1 MKIKIIHILLF
12 SSLFFIGVIGAYIYW
27 LFSDLPDIK
36 ALEGYRPSE
45 SSIVYSSDGQVLT
58 EFFYERRTFVPYYE
72 IPDIIKRAF
81 IAAEDVRFYKHPG
94 VDVIGILRALYRDI
108 RSRSIV
114 EGGST
119 ITQQLAKMLF
129 LNPERSITRK
139 LKEALLSIQIEK
151 KYTKDEI
158 LGLYLNQA
166 YFGNRAYGIAAA
178 AETYFGK
185 SFKELKISEI
195 ALLASLPK
203 APSAYNPFKK
213 PDIVLKRRNIILRK
227 MLEEGFITKEQ
238 YNESLKE
245 PLPEHPHWRKFE
257 APYFVEVL
265 RQELES
271 KYGDKLYKDGLRIYA
286 TIDYNLQKKAEE
298 VVTKG
303 LAEIHKRTKP
313 QVQAALIAMEL
324 KTGYVKA
331 LVGGN
336 DFWETQYNRVFSLR
350 QPGSAFKP
358 FVYAVALME
367 GYSPDDL
374 ILDTPVSFPGPAANK
389 IWSPRNYNNE
399 YYGEVSLRTAIARSL
414 NAATVRLASQVGIK
428 KVVEFAEQCGLST
441 KIYPYLSTALG
452 ASDIKPIELTQAYS
466 VFATGKKIKPIFY
479 EKIIDHNGVV
489 IEENKPE
496 TETILSEEIVESM
509 RELLREV
516 VLSGTAQRAK
526 ELDREVYGKTGT
538 TNDFSDAWFVG
549 FDNYLLVSVWV
560 GRDNHKPIGPKE
572 AGSRTALPI
581 WIDFMKDVY
590 PPEVLK

>member
-1 MKIKIIHILLF
+1 MKTKILYF
-12 SSLFFIGVIGAYIYW
+12 LFFSFLFFVGVFAGYIYW
-27 LFSDLPDIK
+27 LFSDLPDIRN
-36 ALEGYRPSE
+36 LEGYRPLE
-45 SSIVYSSDGQVLT
+45 ASIVYSSDGQVLT
-58 EFFYERRTFVPYYE
+58 EFYYERRKFVPHYE
-72 IPDIIKRAF
+72 IPDIIKKAF
-81 IAAEDVRFYKHPG
+81 VAAEDVRFYRHPG
-94 VDVIGILRALYRDI
+94 VDIIGIIRALYRDI
-108 RSRSIV
+108 KAGSIV

-129 LNPERSITRK
+129 LSPERSITRK
-139 LKEALLSIQIEK
+139 IKEAILSIQIEK

-185 SFKELKISEI
+185 SFKDLKISEI

-203 APSAYNPFKK
+203 APSAFNPFKR
-213 PDIVLKRRNIILRK
+213 PDVAIKRRNIVLQK

-238 YNESLKE
+238 YNEEIKE
-245 PLPEHPHWRKFE
+245 PLPDHPHWRRFE
-257 APYFVEVL
+257 APYFVETL
-265 RQELES
+265 RLELEA
-271 KYGDKLYKDGLRIYA
+271 KYGEKLYKDGLRIYS

-298 VVTKG
+298 AVKRG
-303 LAEIHKRTKP
+303 LLEIHKRVKP
-313 QVQAALIAMEL
+313 QVQASLIAIEL

-331 LVGGN
+331 FVGGN
-336 DFWETQYNRVFSLR
+336 DFWETQYNRVFALR

-367 GYSPDDL
+367 GWSTDDT
-374 ILDTPVSFPGPAANK
+374 ILDAPVSFPGAVQGK
-389 IWSPRNYNNE
+389 LWSPRNYNNE
-399 YYGEVSLRTAIARSL
+399 YHGEVPLSTAIALSL

-428 KVVEFAEQCGLST
+428 NVVEFAQQCGLTT
-441 KIYPYLSTALG
+441 KIHPYLSTALG
-452 ASDIKPIELTQAYS
+452 SSDVKPIELTTAYS

-479 EKIIDHNGVV
+479 EKITDHNGVI

-496 TETILSEEIVESM
+496 IETILPEEIVEQM

-526 ELDREVYGKTGT
+526 ELQRKVYGKTGT
-538 TNDFSDAWFVG
+538 TNDYSDAWFVG
-549 FDNYLLVSVWV
+549 FDDDLLVGVWV

-572 AGSRTALPI
+572 AGARAALPI
-581 WIDFMKDVY
+581 WIDFMKA
-590 PPEVLK
+590 KQ

>member
-1 MKIKIIHILLF
+1 MKIKIFYFFFLIF
-12 SSLFFIGVIGAYIYW
+12 LFFIGLFAGYVYW
-27 LFSDLPDIK
+27 LFSDLPDVK
-36 ALEGYRPSE
+36 ALEGDRPLE
-45 SSIVYSSDGQVLT
+45 ASIVYSSDGHVLT
-58 EFFYERRTFVPYYE
+58 EFFYERRKFVPYYE
-72 IPDIIKRAF
+72 IPDLIKKAF
-81 IAAEDVRFYKHPG
+81 VAAEDVRFYKHPG

-108 RSRSIV
+108 KAGGIV

-129 LNPERSITRK
+129 LKPERSITRK
-139 LKEALLSIQIEK
+139 IKEAILSIQIEK

-178 AETYFGK
+178 SETYFGK
-185 SFKELKISEI
+185 SFKELKPAEI

-203 APSAYNPFKK
+203 APSAFNPFKK
-213 PDIVLKRRNIILRK
+213 PEVALKRRNIVLQK

-238 YNESLKE
+238 YDEALKE
-245 PLPEHPHWRKFE
+245 PLPEHPHWRRFE
-257 APYFVEVL
+257 APYFVETL
-265 RQELES
+265 RQQLEA
-271 KYGDKLYKDGLRIYA
+271 KYGERLYKDGLRIYS

-298 VVTKG
+298 AVQKG
-303 LAEIHKRTKP
+303 LAEIHKRVKP
-313 QVQAALIAMEL
+313 QVQAALIALDL
-324 KTGYVKA
+324 KTGSVRA

-367 GYSPDDL
+367 GWSPDDT
-374 ILDTPVSFPGPAANK
+374 ILDAPVSFPGAVQGK
-389 IWSPRNYNNE
+389 SWSPRNYNNE
-399 YYGEVSLRTAIARSL
+399 YHGEVPLRKAIALSL
-414 NAATVRLASQVGIK
+414 NSATVRLASQVGIK

-441 KIYPYLSTALG
+441 KIHPYLSTALG
-452 ASDIKPIELTQAYS
+452 ASDVKPIELTAAYS

-479 EKIIDHNGVV
+479 EKITDHNGVI

-496 TETILSEEIVESM
+496 IETILPEEIVEPM

-549 FDNYLLVSVWV
+549 FDDNLLVGVWV
-560 GRDNHKPIGPKE
+560 GRDNHRPIGAKE
-572 AGSRTALPI
+572 AGARAALPI
-581 WIDFMKDVY
+581 WIDFMK
-590 PPEVLK
+590 P